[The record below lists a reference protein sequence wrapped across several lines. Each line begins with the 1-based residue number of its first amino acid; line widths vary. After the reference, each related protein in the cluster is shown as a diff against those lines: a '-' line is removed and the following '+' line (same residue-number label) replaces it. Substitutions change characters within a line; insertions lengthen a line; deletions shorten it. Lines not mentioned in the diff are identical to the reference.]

1 MHSLLSVSLLRFLSS
16 WLSQL
21 QYSLLVCEQALISPT
36 AQLAKLTGFRG
47 GGWRER
53 VRGWVREGSAI
64 VSFAVY
70 HWSVTWRCVTPQK
83 LVMKKKQFNFH
94 FTVRSHVNKRHR
106 LCGIVDIFFC
116 TLLKAS
122 FKLAPYHFSKMILVV
137 SLTTQRGGGH
147 FDACMSESSK
157 VSLFCAL
164 FRARKFIIH
173 SGEQSYILMAKF
185 SGISGKPTCQLD
197 NKITPSEAVFECAYK
212 KKYWDEQRSSR
223 IFQGISRFYL
233 ATFQDTTGG

>member
-94 FTVRSHVNKRHR
+94 FTVRLHVNKRHR
-106 LCGIVDIFFC
+106 LCGIADIFFC
-116 TLLKAS
+116 TLQKAS

>member
-106 LCGIVDIFFC
+106 LCGIADIFFC
-116 TLLKAS
+116 TLQKAS

>member
-36 AQLAKLTGFRG
+36 AQLAKLAGFRG

-106 LCGIVDIFFC
+106 LYGIADIFFC

-122 FKLAPYHFSKMILVV
+122 FKLAPYHFSKLILLMRAWARALKLVFFARKKIYN
-137 SLTTQRGGGH
+137 SQRGTELH
-147 FDACMSESSK
+147 FNGEILRDI
-157 VSLFCAL
+157 
-164 FRARKFIIH
+164 RKT
-173 SGEQSYILMAKF
+173 YV
-185 SGISGKPTCQLD
+185 P
-197 NKITPSEAVFECAYK
+197 N
-212 KKYWDEQRSSR
+212 
-223 IFQGISRFYL
+223 
-233 ATFQDTTGG
+233 

>member
-1 MHSLLSVSLLRFLSS
+1 MLILYSDLTFVGWAQTILCWNNSYLNDKLHVMHSLLSVSLLRFLSS

-36 AQLAKLTGFRG
+36 AQLAKLAGFRG

-53 VRGWVREGSAI
+53 VRGWAREGSAI
-64 VSFAVY
+64 VYFAVY

-106 LCGIVDIFFC
+106 LYGIADIFFC

-122 FKLAPYHFSKMILVV
+122 FKLAPYHFSKMILGV
-137 SLTTQRGGGH
+137 SLTTQRRGGH
-147 FDACMSESSK
+147 FDACLSESSK

-185 SGISGKPTCQLD
+185 SGISGKPTCQ
-197 NKITPSEAVFECAYK
+197 I
-212 KKYWDEQRSSR
+212 R
-223 IFQGISRFYL
+223 
-233 ATFQDTTGG
+233 